1 MPLLGDINMFSDSDY
16 YSVDL
21 SYFSKPHDLISPI
34 KDPVRRNA
42 GRREIMDADMEFK
55 ASGTK
60 RQRTDPL
67 DGANSLSKL
76 AKVYDKRVQ
85 ETMTVKGLSKQKED
99 DSNCIITQIGDTVK
113 APEGIVK
120 NEYKQAPMLTL
131 NQLLLERFKPRGGKR
146 AASKLQSS
154 FRTEKVE
161 FVLMSRKLV
170 ATSREELEWEL
181 PDKDTYDEVV
191 TAASAEFIADEVS
204 RSDAI
209 IWSSIGQATGVGMF
223 AMSTAKLDLV
233 EQFCLLLRNTALD
246 SLEFETFP
254 KESLLESWSRSSA
267 GETLRS
273 RGNWK

>member
-1 MPLLGDINMFSDSDY
+1 MPLLGDINSFSDSDY

-21 SYFSKPHDLISPI
+21 SYFSKPHDLISSI

-99 DSNCIITQIGDTVK
+99 DGNCIITQIGDTVK

-131 NQLLLERFKPRGGKR
+131 NQLLPERFKPRGGER

-161 FVLMSRKLV
+161 FVL
-170 ATSREELEWEL
+170 
-181 PDKDTYDEVV
+181 
-191 TAASAEFIADEVS
+191 FF
-204 RSDAI
+204 
-209 IWSSIGQATGVGMF
+209 SSGVPQR
-223 AMSTAKLDLV
+223 LDGGDLGRPTRY
-233 EQFCLLLRNTALD
+233 CY
-246 SLEFETFP
+246 
-254 KESLLESWSRSSA
+254 LESIYHAWDGGTDHRASLVSHPTQCVA
-267 GETLRS
+267 VLGGLH
-273 RGNWK
+273 